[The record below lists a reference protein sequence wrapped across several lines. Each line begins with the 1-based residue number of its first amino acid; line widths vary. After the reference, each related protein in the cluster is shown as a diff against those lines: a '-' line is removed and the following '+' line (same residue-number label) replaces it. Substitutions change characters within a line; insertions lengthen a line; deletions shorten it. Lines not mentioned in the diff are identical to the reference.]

1 MQNPIFVRN
10 IWLEHYLQRTRKAFL
25 VRERRLRQRENI
37 KACRYTDKLNGPY
50 EFAVAANAELTRPN
64 PSPISIADSHETHC
78 SQGPS
83 LNDMRSAPNS

>member
-1 MQNPIFVRN
+1 MQNPIFVRK
-10 IWLEHYLQRTRKAFL
+10 IWLEHYLQRAREAFL
-25 VRERRLRQRENI
+25 GRKRRRCQPENI
-37 KACRYTDKLNGPY
+37 KACKYTEKLNGPY